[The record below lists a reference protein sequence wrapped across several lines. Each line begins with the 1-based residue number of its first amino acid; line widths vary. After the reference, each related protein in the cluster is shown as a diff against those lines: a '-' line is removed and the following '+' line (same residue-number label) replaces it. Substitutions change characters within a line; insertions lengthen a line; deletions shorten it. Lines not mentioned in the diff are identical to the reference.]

1 MSRIPA
7 LLGISALTGYM
18 ALQVL
23 GRRAGSTAAERAA
36 ILPGDDLVADPQM
49 VTNHAIT
56 IEASAE
62 RIWPWISQMGWR
74 LGGYYTPGW
83 VDRFLFP
90 NNWSSLD
97 ALDPRLVRD
106 LKVGDIIPD
115 GPPGTAEYV
124 VAEVE
129 PPNLLVLRSTSHI
142 PPGWDAYGV
151 AIIWTWCWRLTP
163 LGGDR
168 TRVQLRVRGR
178 MSPWWFAALYLAT
191 IIPSDYIMSVGMLR
205 GLKLRAEANGPP
217 EVSGREPISDGS
229 TWTT

>member
-36 ILPGDDLVADPQM
+36 ILPSDDRVADPQM

-62 RIWPWISQMGWR
+62 RIWPWISQMGWH

-83 VDRFLFP
+83 VDLFLFP

-115 GPPGTAEYV
+115 GPPDTAEYV

-142 PPGWDAYGV
+142 PPGWDAYGA
-151 AIIWTWCWRLTP
+151 AIIWTWCLRLTP

-168 TRVQLRVRGR
+168 TRVHLRVRGR
-178 MSPWWFAALYLAT
+178 MSPWWFAGFYLAT
-191 IIPSDYIMSVGMLR
+191 IIPSDYIMSMGMLR
-205 GLKLRAEANGPP
+205 GLKLRAEANRPP
-217 EVSGREPISDGS
+217 EVSGREPISAGS
-229 TWTT
+229 TGIA

>member
-1 MSRIPA
+1 MSCIPA

-56 IEASAE
+56 IEASAD
-62 RIWPWISQMGWR
+62 RIWPWISQMGWH

-97 ALDPRLVRD
+97 ALDPRT
-106 LKVGDIIPD
+106 
-115 GPPGTAEYV
+115 GP
-124 VAEVE
+124 
-129 PPNLLVLRSTSHI
+129 
-142 PPGWDAYGV
+142 
-151 AIIWTWCWRLTP
+151 
-163 LGGDR
+163 
-168 TRVQLRVRGR
+168 
-178 MSPWWFAALYLAT
+178 
-191 IIPSDYIMSVGMLR
+191 
-205 GLKLRAEANGPP
+205 
-217 EVSGREPISDGS
+217 
-229 TWTT
+229 